1 MVRVKICGI
10 TSYEDARLSIDE
22 GAHAL
27 GFNFFPPSPRCI
39 TPAAAWD
46 IIRRLPPYIDRIGV
60 FVNWQPAALSALAVA
75 LNLTGVQLHGDEP
88 PEEADQLAKHHAVV
102 KALPVKKGFRP
113 ESLKKFRAASAILLE
128 RFDPKLR
135 GGTGQPWDWSLA
147 REANRYARIV
157 LAGGLAAD
165 NVAEAI
171 RIAQPYAID
180 VATRI
185 ERVPGKKDP
194 QLVREL
200 MRAVASASDIGMS
213 TSGDDASASS
223 ASATGAGPSSAPKK
237 G

>member
-10 TSYEDARLSIDE
+10 TSYEDAKLCLDE

-27 GFNFFPPSPRCI
+27 GFNFFPPSPRCV

-46 IIRRLPPYIDRIGV
+46 IIRRLPPYADRIGV
-60 FVNWQPAALSALAVA
+60 FVNWQPAALHALANA
-75 LNLTGVQLHGDEP
+75 LHLTGVQLHGDETP
-88 PEEADQLAKHHAVV
+88 ANAEELARHHSVV

-128 RFDPKLR
+128 RFDPELR
-135 GGTGQPWDWSLA
+135 GGTGKPWDWNLA
-147 REANRYARIV
+147 REANQFARIV

-165 NVAEAI
+165 NVGEAI

-200 MRAVASASDIGMS
+200 MLAVELASRDGSGGTQAGQSYASQG
-213 TSGDDASASS
+213 
-223 ASATGAGPSSAPKK
+223 
-237 G
+237 

>member
-27 GFNFFPPSPRCI
+27 GFNFFPPSPRCV

-46 IIRRLPPYIDRIGV
+46 IIRRLPPYVDRIGV
-60 FVNWQPAALSALAVA
+60 FVNWQPAALSALASA
-75 LNLTGVQLHGDEP
+75 LHLTGVQLHGDEP
-88 PEEADQLAKHHAVV
+88 PEDADELAKHHSVV
-102 KALPVKKGFRP
+102 KALPVKKDFKP

-135 GGTGQPWDWSLA
+135 GGTGQPWDWNLA
-147 REANRYARIV
+147 REANQFARIV

-165 NVAEAI
+165 NIAEAI

-200 MRAVASASDIGMS
+200 MQAVVSASS
-213 TSGDDASASS
+213 SAAS
-223 ASATGAGPSSAPKK
+223 ASATHASPSSASQK